1 MTTNGVGLDRL
12 AAPLATAGLDRVN
25 VSLDTIDQPEFFTLT
40 RHDRLADVE
49 RV

>member
-1 MTTNGVGLDRL
+1 
-12 AAPLATAGLDRVN
+12 